1 MFELKSSL
9 FCANIRFGIIIV
21 RLTLLQKHGTSRN
34 SIKET
39 VMKENTSLYSLIAIF
54 VMAAIVCSY
63 VYKLQ
68 NPDKSYCRLFVE
80 NLRCTSAMLTDN
92 YRN

>member
-1 MFELKSSL
+1 
-9 FCANIRFGIIIV
+9 
-21 RLTLLQKHGTSRN
+21 
-34 SIKET
+34 
-39 VMKENTSLYSLIAIF
+39 MKENTSLYSLIAIF

-80 NLRCTSAMLTDN
+80 NLRCTAAMLTDN